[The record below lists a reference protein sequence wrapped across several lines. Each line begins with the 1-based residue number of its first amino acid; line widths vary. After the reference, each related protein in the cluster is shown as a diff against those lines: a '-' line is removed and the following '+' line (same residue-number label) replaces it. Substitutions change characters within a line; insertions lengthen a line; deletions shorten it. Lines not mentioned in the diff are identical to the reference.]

1 MNKNEYLNC
10 FMEHGVNGVWKS
22 AGVWVGNVLLCC
34 NVSTLHLTSCRE
46 MEVVKL
52 EEGELPALSP
62 AGVTNVQLWS

>member
-1 MNKNEYLNC
+1 
-10 FMEHGVNGVWKS
+10 MEICWS
-22 AGVWVGNVLLCC
+22 LVGNVLLCC

-46 MEVVKL
+46 MEAVKL